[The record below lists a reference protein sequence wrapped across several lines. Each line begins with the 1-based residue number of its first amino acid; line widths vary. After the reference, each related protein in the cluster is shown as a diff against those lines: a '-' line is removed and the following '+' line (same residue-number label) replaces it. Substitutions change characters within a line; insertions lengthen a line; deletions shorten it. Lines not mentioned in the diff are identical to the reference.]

1 MVEEDVAL
9 QRNFRIFIFIFNKDI
24 SIEYIK
30 YICCNLCFHF
40 VFNSTEKYLILRL
53 ILKNELFDGYQDKGW
68 RKIDVFYKFRNQ
80 I

>member
-9 QRNFRIFIFIFNKDI
+9 QWIFRIFIFIFNKDI

-30 YICCNLCFHF
+30 YICFHF

-53 ILKNELFDGYQDKGW
+53 ILKNELSDGYQDKAW

>member
-9 QRNFRIFIFIFNKDI
+9 QRIFRIFIFIFNKDI

-40 VFNSTEKYLILRL
+40 VLNSEKYLILRL

-68 RKIDVFYKFRNQ
+68 RKIDVFYKFQNQ